1 MSATKR
7 DETTADAQLRR
18 LRARLLVLAA
28 DAQALHDTRGKGR
41 GVRRF
46 YAEKVAGK
54 LAADLGETL
63 LELDAGMDWSDDE
76 T

>member
-1 MSATKR
+1 MSAPVEP
-7 DETTADAQLRR
+7 DDQLKLLRSR
-18 LRARLLVLAA
+18 LVQLAA
-28 DAQALHDTRGKGR
+28 DAQAMHDHRGKGR

-63 LELDAGMDWSDDE
+63 LELDAEMGWDDDE